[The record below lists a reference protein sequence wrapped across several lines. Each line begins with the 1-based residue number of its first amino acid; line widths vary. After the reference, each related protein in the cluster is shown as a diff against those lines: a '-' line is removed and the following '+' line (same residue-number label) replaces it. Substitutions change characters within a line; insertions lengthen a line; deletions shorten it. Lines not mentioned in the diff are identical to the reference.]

1 MQAITDPEFSKWLF
15 NIGDGMISLPPTP
28 KIQFSVEVPISLMS
42 NDIVSDVFGNNL
54 TCIDIEN
61 FFKTFNSLPKK
72 LRLSI
77 NQ

>member
-15 NIGDGMISLPPTP
+15 NIGDGMTSLPPTP

-42 NDIVSDVFGNNL
+42 NDIVNDVFGNNF

>member
-15 NIGDGMISLPPTP
+15 NISDGMISLPPTP
-28 KIQFSVEVPISLMS
+28 KIQFSVEGPISLIS
-42 NDIVSDVFGNNL
+42 NDIVSDVFGNNF

-72 LRLSI
+72 LWLSI